1 MEIAEILA
9 KFGGIYGSIML
20 VKNFIFVRLLNEML
34 DKDIKKLE
42 EKKEEDEG
50 LPQHI
55 VDRVSYAGIN
65 SLFNRVERDG
75 LHMEDIDSRMEEYDS
90 LLGNHD
96 AKLDKYDAHLDKHDA
111 QLGNIDTEV
120 GRYKAK
126 LGNVD
131 SLLNQLSASHA
142 TVLKELK
149 LLKTENSSLRQLV
162 KDQSQKQEELE
173 HMLAAKE

>member
-1 MEIAEILA
+1 
-9 KFGGIYGSIML
+9 ML
-20 VKNFIFVRLLNEML
+20 IKNFIFVRLLNKML

-42 EKKEEDEG
+42 EKKDEDED

-75 LHMEDIDSRMEEYDS
+75 LHMEDIDSRMDEHDS

-96 AKLDKYDAHLDKHDA
+96 ALLGKHDA
-111 QLGNIDTEV
+111 RLAELGKIDTEV
-120 GRYKAK
+120 GQHKAK
-126 LGNVD
+126 LGNLD
-131 SLLNQLSASHA
+131 SQFNQHSATLA
-142 TVLKELK
+142 TVLNELK
-149 LLKTENSSLRQLV
+149 LLKSENSSLR
-162 KDQSQKQEELE
+162 QKQEELE